1 MNNQSR
7 KEMEILYDTYVDDI
21 FRYLMFR
28 LRNKEKAL
36 DLTQEVFIRMWQS
49 YLSKD
54 KKIDY
59 PKSLLYRIAHN
70 ILVNSYE
77 RDKKHD
83 SLDTL
88 SEDGFEIEDVSQN
101 VSVNLEIK
109 DLNDALEL
117 LPDKYSE
124 LIIARHIE
132 GFSVKEIAK
141 MQEVSENVISVRL
154 HRALEQLEKL
164 YKKEE

>member
-1 MNNQSR
+1 MNNQSQ
-7 KEMEILYDTYVDDI
+7 KEMETLYETYVDDI

-28 LRNKEKAL
+28 LKNKEKAL

-49 YLSKD
+49 YLSKE
-54 KKIDY
+54 KEIEY
-59 PKSLLYRIAHN
+59 PKALLYRIAHN
-70 ILVNSYE
+70 LLVNSYA

-88 SEDGFEIEDVSQN
+88 SESGFEIEDDEQN
-101 VSVNLEIK
+101 ISGNLEIK

-132 GFSVKEIAK
+132 GFSVKDIAE
-141 MQEVSENVISVRL
+141 MQGVSENVISVRL
-154 HRALEQLEKL
+154 HRALERLEKL
-164 YKKEE
+164 YNKDE